1 MTKGKQVGLQTHDSL
16 IGRRLFLFLHM
27 SGTETVVMT
36 EERLMVGMTVVMW
49 IVPIFLILVMQ

>member
-1 MTKGKQVGLQTHDSL
+1 MMKGKQVDLQTHDSL
-16 IGRRLFLFLHM
+16 IGHRLLLFLHM

-49 IVPIFLILVMQ
+49 IVPIFLVPVMQ